1 MVLAFE
7 PKLNKL
13 FCGVFDGHGGPA
25 AALWLSR
32 EMQAIVTKAVEA
44 EAKGNPTSATPPPE
58 LERALA
64 AAFPAADEALMS
76 HLETLGS
83 DVLSNAGGRMHGR
96 SCPGPVPTL
105 CRAAAGKVSVPRA
118 SLPASRKDSLT
129 IHACI
134 STAFQCSFF
143 PCSWLGGA
151 RCARFPIC
159 TLHQPPHLCS
169 LASPRQRPA
178 LTFST
183 PYCRLP
189 TPVSL
194 PCGCPLRRVHRNRLA
209 CKRGLPGV
217 SKHRGQPGLC
227 IPQQQA
233 GTADDATPRVRL
245 RCVTL
250 VRKRPL

>member
-1 MVLAFE
+1 MMLASHRTHPQLGASRGRACARSLAPVRALDASTAAPAVTSPPTVSTPLPWDIGSSCSQGLRDGMEDDMVLAFE

-105 CRAAAGKVSVPRA
+105 CRAAAGKVSAPRA
-118 SLPASRKDSLT
+118 SLPASRKDPLP
-129 IHACI
+129 
-134 STAFQCSFF
+134 FM
-143 PCSWLGGA
+143 
-151 RCARFPIC
+151 
-159 TLHQPPHLCS
+159 
-169 LASPRQRPA
+169 LALALRSSAPSSPA
-178 LTFST
+178 
-183 PYCRLP
+183 
-189 TPVSL
+189 
-194 PCGCPLRRVHRNRLA
+194 
-209 CKRGLPGV
+209 
-217 SKHRGQPGLC
+217 
-227 IPQQQA
+227 
-233 GTADDATPRVRL
+233 AD
-245 RCVTL
+245 
-250 VRKRPL
+250 